1 MLCQTEL
8 SQDYSDMIYKSNS
21 VDETIAIAE
30 SFAKNLKIGD
40 TVLYTGEMGAGK
52 THFTKGIAKYFGIER
67 GVSSPTFALVNEY
80 IGNEVSVFH
89 FDLFRISSYD
99 DLYAIGFF
107 DYFDRDGILAVEW
120 SENISNLSDYL
131 EDVWFVDISKVSENE
146 REISIRKKGE

>member
-1 MLCQTEL
+1 
-8 SQDYSDMIYKSNS
+8 MIYKSNS

-40 TVLYTGEMGAGK
+40 TILYTGEMGAGK
-52 THFTKGIAKYFGIER
+52 THFTKGIAKHFGIEK

-120 SENISNLSDYL
+120 SENITNLSDYL
-131 EDVWFVDISKVSENE
+131 EDVWFVDISKTGENE
-146 REISIRKKGE
+146 REISITKKGE

>member
-1 MLCQTEL
+1 MNF
-8 SQDYSDMIYKSNS
+8 ISNS
-21 VDETIAIAE
+21 VEETIAIAE
-30 SFAKNLKIGD
+30 KFAEQLKIGD

-52 THFTKGIAKYFGIER
+52 THFTKGIAKHFGIEK

-80 IGNEVSVFH
+80 IGNNTNVFH
-89 FDLFRISSYD
+89 FDLFRINSYD

-131 EDVWFVDISKVSENE
+131 ENVWLVDIAKTGDES
-146 REISIRKKGE
+146 RSIIIKRKGE

>member
-1 MLCQTEL
+1 
-8 SQDYSDMIYKSNS
+8 MIYKSNS

-30 SFAKNLKIGD
+30 CFAKNLKIGD

>member
-1 MLCQTEL
+1 
-8 SQDYSDMIYKSNS
+8 MIYKSNS

-30 SFAKNLKIGD
+30 SFAEKLKIGD
-40 TVLYTGEMGAGK
+40 TILYTGEMGAGK
-52 THFTKGIAKYFGIER
+52 THFTKGIAKHFGIEK

-146 REISIRKKGE
+146 REISIKKKGE